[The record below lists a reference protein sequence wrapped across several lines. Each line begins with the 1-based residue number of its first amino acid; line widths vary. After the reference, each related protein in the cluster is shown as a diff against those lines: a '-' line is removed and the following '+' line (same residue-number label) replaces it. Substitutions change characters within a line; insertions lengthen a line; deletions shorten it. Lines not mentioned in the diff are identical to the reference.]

1 MNFRVANIIEEGRL
15 GGPQVYICAVE
26 AVLKGQVETLVIM
39 PKENSVAFRERCD
52 AIGVPYITLPITRVT
67 KEWRVAVRYVIFS
80 CFEVL
85 RLTRVLKKGRFD
97 LVLASGGSWQF
108 KTVLAAKL
116 AGKKVLWR
124 LNDTSM
130 PGFILRLFSIVSILA
145 DGFVFNSERTRSYYG
160 PLIRQG
166 RPEFVIPSP
175 VDMDKFDPA
184 VEYYGDE
191 ELIAKWTGKL
201 VIGTIANVSYIKGLD
216 ILIQSAA
223 VLKERTGVDI
233 RFVIIGNKY
242 PSQRSYFEKL
252 QELCKKLDINNIDFV
267 GGCPDVR
274 PLLHRVDIYLCSS
287 RAESSPISVWEA
299 MAMAKPVVSTD
310 VGDVPLYVQN
320 GYSGFIVAAGDSAGM
335 AEKIAQLAADEDM
348 RHEFGKRARETAVRE
363 LNPKRC
369 ADRHL
374 AAYTAILKQ

>member
-67 KEWRVAVRYVIFS
+67 KEWRVAVRYMLFS
-80 CFEVL
+80 FFEVL
-85 RLTRVLKKGRFD
+85 RLVRILKKGKFD
-97 LVLASGGSWQF
+97 LVYANGGSWQF
-108 KTVLAAKL
+108 KAVLAAKL
-116 AGKKVLWR
+116 AGQKVLWH

-130 PGFILRLFSIVSILA
+130 PGVILRLFSVVSRLA
-145 DGFVFNSERTRSYYG
+145 DGFIFASERSRAYYG
-160 PLIRQG
+160 PLMHPG
-166 RPEFVIPSP
+166 KPEFVIPSP
-175 VDMDKFDPA
+175 VDTDKFDPA
-184 VEYYGDE
+184 REYAGDE
-191 ELIAKWTGKL
+191 ELIANWSGKL
-201 VIGTIANVSYIKGLD
+201 VIGTVVNVNPVKGLEVF
-216 ILIQSAA
+216 IRAA
-223 VLKERTGVDI
+223 AEIKK
-233 RFVIIGNKY
+233 RFDNACFVVVGPIFKCQ
-242 PSQRSYFEKL
+242 QRYFERL
-252 QELCKKLDINNIDFV
+252 QRLCEELGVKNIEFV
-267 GGCPDVR
+267 GGRSDVK
-274 PLLHRVDIYLCSS
+274 PLLKRFDIYVCSS
-287 RAESSPISVWEA
+287 RAESSPIAVWEA
-299 MAMAKPVVSTD
+299 MAMGKPVVSTD
-310 VGDVPLYVQN
+310 VGDVPLYVQD
-320 GYSGFIVAAGDSAGM
+320 GDKGFIVAEGDSDGM